1 MSEKT
6 GSVET
11 RKPLSYPGW
20 AGLSEL
26 MEATVLDAK
35 RAQTTF
41 TQQTFLNT
49 FYRPV
54 LEIKSVRLRVGGGN
68 LWLQCI
74 QEPRT
79 GLPSFRK
86 QGYRLYSIWLATAQT
101 DKAGMG
107 QVARKVSPGRWHFA
121 GLRRVSQILPG
132 REKRKHKIKD
142 QN

>member
-1 MSEKT
+1 MREYSFRRAGCWFEQIALSEKT

-54 LEIKSVRLRVGGGN
+54 LEIKSVRLRAGGGN
-68 LWLQCI
+68 MVTVYSRTKNRACI
-74 QEPRT
+74 
-79 GLPSFRK
+79 L
-86 QGYRLYSIWLATAQT
+86 
-101 DKAGMG
+101 
-107 QVARKVSPGRWHFA
+107 
-121 GLRRVSQILPG
+121 
-132 REKRKHKIKD
+132 
-142 QN
+142 